1 MDATYVNTTD
11 FSVSGDYTTWLTRG
25 TAVELTQT
33 AGNAYSRVQSSTY
46 SGGLT
51 TVTLEAAVVVATLT
65 AIDTG
70 PAVGPDNSFPYHSHP
85 RLEGHGGPL
94 GFNAIQRMEFT
105 YKDADEVYI
114 NPGAYYIQNNANDP
128 GLTFWSNAI
137 LTFAFSGLGASEMH
151 YVYADYSAIVA
162 ENFGE
167 VDETCFFNSDTAP
180 TWDDDRQGWYS
191 TDDLC
196 IWGIPTNSASEIYPF
211 KQVGKEI
218 IYFEFEATHDLIDAG
233 DIDTSWLTYTADIP
247 IFSREAYFFIIW
259 GSITI
264 TDIGSLFYQSADLA
278 TSENSLLIFVGNDSD
293 YNSIMAWVPVDSSL
307 QFKLKASVS
316 STLATYFQSGGFK
329 LGRGQ

>member
-1 MDATYVNTTD
+1 MEASKVNTTD

-25 TAVELTQT
+25 TAVILTQT
-33 AGNAYSRVQSSTY
+33 AGNAYSRIQSSTY

-51 TVTLEAAVVVATLT
+51 TCTLEAAVVVDSLT

-70 PAVGPDNSFPYHSHP
+70 PAIGPNNSFPYHPHS

-105 YKDADEVYI
+105 FKDADEVYI

-137 LTFAFSGLGASEMH
+137 LTFAFSGLGASENQ
-151 YVYADYSAIVA
+151 YVYADYSAIIA
-162 ENFGE
+162 KNFGE
-167 VDETCFFNSDTAP
+167 VDASCFYNSTSAP
-180 TWDDDRQGWYS
+180 TWDDDRQGWCS

-211 KQVGKEI
+211 RQVGNKVY
-218 IYFEFEATHDLIDAG
+218 YFEFQTTYDLING
-233 DIDTSWLTYTADIP
+233 VDIDTAWLSYTADIP
-247 IFSREAYFFIIW
+247 VFSQNTYCYFEW
-259 GSITI
+259 GS
-264 TDIGSLFYQSADLA
+264 A
-278 TSENSLLIFVGNDSD
+278 T
-293 YNSIMAWVPVDSSL
+293 AADSSVL
-307 QFKLKASVS
+307 YSKPTVFASSEYSALISVDNVSKYISGSGWIATDSSQSFDLGASVS
-316 STLATYFQSGGFK
+316 NSGTAYFQSLGFA